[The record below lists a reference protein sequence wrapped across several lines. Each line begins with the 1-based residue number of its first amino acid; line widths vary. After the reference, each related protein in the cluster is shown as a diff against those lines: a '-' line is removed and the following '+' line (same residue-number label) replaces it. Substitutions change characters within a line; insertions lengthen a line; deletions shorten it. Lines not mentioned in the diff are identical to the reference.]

1 MMELVAFRIQQQ
13 NYYRRTTKNN
23 HVFINWEALQSSVL
37 LVLDPSLRALNW
49 QGIKKNNHNNN
60 DRNKIQ

>member
-37 LVLDPSLRALNW
+37 LVLTPLT
-49 QGIKKNNHNNN
+49 
-60 DRNKIQ
+60 